1 MRQQTLDHRAR
12 RGGRGD
18 LQLPVG
24 GELLILDRGR
34 RRGQHGGR
42 AFGFQQADD
51 GVVAF
56 LLEEPRLRGERPIDQ
71 FAVQQRD
78 LAGQVGRGQ
87 LIQRGGRD
95 RRRGHIARGRE
106 GVRLHGQRL
115 IPDGEGSGSAIPAG
129 AGIGLFFHRPPQ
141 RGKDV
146 PDVVRRAVVGRG
158 AYGTGADL
166 DAQFFEV
173 TDQGRGHETSQDARS
188 SPDLG
193 VRRET

>member
-1 MRQQTLDHRAR
+1 MRQQTLDHRER

-18 LQLPVG
+18 LQLPIA

-34 RRGQHGGR
+34 RRSQHGGR
-42 AFGFQQADD
+42 AFGLQQADD
-51 GVVAF
+51 GVIAL

-87 LIQRGGRD
+87 LVQRGSRD
-95 RRRGHIARGRE
+95 RRCGHIARGRE

-115 IPDGEGSGSAIPAG
+115 IPDGEGRGGAVPAG

-141 RGKDV
+141 RGEDV

-158 AYGTGADL
+158 ADGSGADL

-173 TDQGRGHETSQDARS
+173 AGQGCGHGTSQGTRLLPES
-188 SPDLG
+188 G
-193 VRRET
+193 CET